1 MRKVL
6 LPVDG
11 SRHALQAA
19 YYLADFA
26 RQHGPFEAHVVNV
39 EPKPQS
45 WQTHGMEMAAIEE
58 HLKARAVNSIGPAMK
73 LLGEAGVTCHA
84 HFEMGEIAQT
94 VLSLCDSLGCDA
106 IVMGTRG
113 LGGIAGL
120 ALGSVAQKILHH
132 AKVPV
137 TCINN
142 GY

>member
-11 SRHALQAA
+11 SRHALLAA

-45 WQTHGMEMAAIEE
+45 WQTHGMEREAIAE
-58 HLKARAVNSIGPAMK
+58 HLKARAASSIEPAMEILK
-73 LLGEAGVTCHA
+73 EAGVTCHA

-94 VLSLCDSLGCDA
+94 IAALCNSLGCDA

-120 ALGSVAQKILHH
+120 ALGSVALKVLHL

-137 TCINN
+137 TCINP
-142 GY
+142 